1 MKGHRHSYENL
12 FEVKVVGMICSLL
25 CRYTLIAL
33 IQLKDIQ
40 MHHYW
45 PQLNFGNLLK
55 DFQ

>member
-12 FEVKVVGMICSLL
+12 FEAKVVGMICSLL
-25 CRYTLIAL
+25 CRCTL

-45 PQLNFGNLLK
+45 PQLNLGNLLK
-55 DFQ
+55 GFQ